1 MVSIRSRTLLLV
13 LGLLSLSLTLISYQ
27 SYQDAY
33 HEIEE
38 LFDAQMAQ
46 HARLL
51 AGMVSHDMT
60 SEAGQA
66 LQQALDRAVAA
77 TEGNPQTE
85 PFGHKYENKLGF
97 LVLDERG
104 KTLLQSTSTIG
115 QLAQSLGRRDNLP
128 VQGED
133 NYYSVLLSERLIG
146 YHDAL
151 LHGDL
156 WRLFIL
162 HDQRNNHWILV
173 SERQDIRGELA
184 EKIALRSLLPDLV
197 GLPLLALL
205 VWLAIGWGLRPLGR
219 MAQLLKSRDPDNLAP
234 LQLAPL
240 PQELMPVVASLNRLL
255 MQVMALLEREKRFL
269 ADAAH
274 ELRTPLAVLRIHT
287 QNALQAPDPTDRE
300 QALQQLDAGIERAT
314 RVIAQLLTLARLE
327 PNAVTLR
334 MTELDLLAFL
344 RNELAELIPLALER
358 QQDLALEATE
368 GDHDCLIADAPSL
381 GILLQNLIS
390 NAVQHTPKNG
400 QIRVCLQV
408 RGEAVELRIQD
419 SGPGIPPELRSKV
432 FERFF
437 RQGAAQGAG
446 LGLSI
451 VARIVELHG
460 GTLELHDSPL
470 GGLEVLICLS
480 RLPRSAGA
488 MHQAGR

>member
-1 MVSIRSRTLLLV
+1 MGSIRSRTLLLV

-51 AGMVSHDMT
+51 AGMVSHDM
-60 SEAGQA
+60 SNEAGQA
-66 LQQALDRAVAA
+66 LQQALDKAVAA
-77 TEGNPQTE
+77 TEGSPQTQ

-97 LVLDERG
+97 LVLDEYG
-104 KTLLQSTSTIG
+104 KTLLQSTSAIG
-115 QLAQSLGRRDNLP
+115 QLAQNLGRRDNLP
-128 VQGED
+128 VH
-133 NYYSVLLSERLIG
+133 SVGDAPMLPSEHLIG

-151 LHGDL
+151 LHDDQ
-156 WRLFIL
+156 WRLFVL

-173 SERQDIRGELA
+173 SERQDIRGELT

-219 MAQLLKSRDPDNLAP
+219 MAQLLKTRDPDNLAP

-240 PQELMPVVASLNRLL
+240 PQELTPVVASLNRLL

-287 QNALQAPDPTDRE
+287 QNALQAPDPTDRD
-300 QALQQLDAGIERAT
+300 QALRQLDGGIERAT

-327 PNAVTLR
+327 PSAVTLR
-334 MTELDLLAFL
+334 MAELDLLAFL

-358 QQDLALEATE
+358 QQDLTLEATE
-368 GDHDCLIADAPSL
+368 GNHDRLIADAPSL

-408 RGEAVELRIQD
+408 LDEAVELRIQD
-419 SGPGIPPELRSKV
+419 SGPGIPPELRTKV

-470 GGLEVLICLS
+470 GGLEVFVRLS
-480 RLPRSAGA
+480 RLLRSAGA

>member
-1 MVSIRSRTLLLV
+1 MGSIRSRTLLLV

-27 SYQDAY
+27 SYRDAH

-51 AGMVSHDMT
+51 SGMVSHDMT
-60 SEAGQA
+60 GEAGRV
-66 LQQALDRAVAA
+66 LQQALDKAVAA
-77 TEGNPQTE
+77 TESSPQTQ
-85 PFGHKYENKLGF
+85 PLGHKYENKLGF

-104 KTLLQSTSTIG
+104 KTLLQSTRAIG
-115 QLAQSLGRRDNLP
+115 QLAENLGRRDNLP
-128 VQGED
+128 VHGAGD
-133 NYYSVLLSERLIG
+133 ASMLLSERLIG

-151 LHGDL
+151 LHGDQ

-162 HDQRNNHWILV
+162 HDQRNQHWILV
-173 SERQDIRGELA
+173 SEREDIRGELT

-205 VWLAIGWGLRPLGR
+205 IWLAIGWGLRPLGR
-219 MAQLLKSRDPDNLAP
+219 MVQLLKTRDPDNLAP
-234 LQLAPL
+234 LVLAPL
-240 PQELMPVVASLNRLL
+240 PLELEPIVASLNRLL
-255 MQVMALLEREKRFL
+255 IQVMALLEREKRFL

-300 QALQQLDAGIERAT
+300 DALKQLDVGIERAT
-314 RVIAQLLTLARLE
+314 RVVAQLLTLARLE

-334 MTELDLLAFL
+334 MTELDLLTFL

-358 QQDLALEATE
+358 QQELTLEANE
-368 GDHDCLIADAPSL
+368 AEDYRLMADAPSL
-381 GILLQNLIS
+381 GILVQNLIS
-390 NAVQHTPKNG
+390 NAVQHTPRNG
-400 QIRVCLQV
+400 QIRVCLHAGDDV
-408 RGEAVELRIQD
+408 LELRIQD
-419 SGPGIPPELRSKV
+419 SGSGIPPELRPKV

-437 RQGAAQGAG
+437 RQGVAQGAG

-470 GGLEVLICLS
+470 GGLEVLIKLFS
-480 RLPRSAGA
+480 PAPKSKIIRRA
-488 MHQAGR
+488 